1 MRCLLAF
8 LLGIGLLVVPTQR
21 AAACDCALIEIP
33 EAVRQADVA
42 FVGTL
47 VEQLPG
53 GDNFGLPTLDEWHW
67 SVERSRDVGS
77 DATLVVNATV
87 NDGANCGV
95 AFATDERWLV
105 IASVHDGV
113 LQTNGCQPNHRMD
126 GSAPDTEALISELLP
141 HAAATAEAAA
151 FSVPLPLVVVIG
163 GVVIVG
169 GIGLLAFRREG
180 SR

>member
-1 MRCLLAF
+1 MRV
-8 LLGIGLLVVPTQR
+8 LLGMVLGIAVMAVPIER
-21 AAACDCALIEIP
+21 AAACDCALIEMP
-33 EAVRQADVA
+33 EAVREADVA

-47 VEQLPG
+47 EEQLPG
-53 GDNFGLPTLDEWHW
+53 GDNFGFPTLDEWHW
-67 SVERSRDVGS
+67 SVERSRDVEIG
-77 DATLVVNATV
+77 ARLVLNATV

-95 AFATDERWLV
+95 AFAMGERWLV
-105 IASVHDGV
+105 IASVHEGV

-141 HAAATAEAAA
+141 HEAATAEAAA
-151 FSVPLPLVVVIG
+151 FSMLLPLVVVIG
-163 GVVIVG
+163 AVVIVG